1 MEFCIQFHVL
11 ALGGCDAIMGT
22 QWLSTLG
29 EIQWKFK
36 LLTMGFCYE
45 SHKLLLQGLTPSLG
59 SSIVYCKQIFKASVK
74 KGLLLQIANV
84 EAVVTKVRLPVE
96 VELLLQ

>member
-1 MEFCIQFHVL
+1 MKFCIQFHVL
-11 ALGGCDAIMGT
+11 ALGGCDAILGT

-45 SHKLLLQGLTPSLG
+45 SHKVLLQGLTPSLR
-59 SSIVYCKQIFKASVK
+59 SSIVDCKQFFKASVK

>member
-11 ALGGCDAIMGT
+11 ALGGCDAILGT

-45 SHKLLLQGLTPSLG
+45 NHKVLLQGLTPSLR
-59 SSIVYCKQIFKASVK
+59 SSIVDCKQFFKASVK
-74 KGLLLQIANV
+74 KGLLLQITSV
-84 EAVVTKVRLPVE
+84 EAVVLEDRLPVE
-96 VELLLQ
+96 VDLL